1 MHAHVNGNSHLEG
14 CPTTSRQDPD
24 ACCRC
29 GGLMK
34 AESVFDLVENEIE
47 FMSARCLQ
55 CGDIVDPVI
64 LMNRSG
70 KSVLSRS
77 SGRARH

>member
-1 MHAHVNGNSHLEG
+1 MHAHRNGNSYLEG
-14 CPTTSRQDPD
+14 CPTSSQEPD

-34 AESVFDLVENEIE
+34 SESVFELVENEIE

-70 KSVLSRS
+70 KGLLSSRT
-77 SGRARH
+77 GRARH

>member
-1 MHAHVNGNSHLEG
+1 M
-14 CPTTSRQDPD
+14 R
-24 ACCRC
+24 
-29 GGLMK
+29 GLMN

-70 KSVLSRS
+70 KGVLSSRT
-77 SGRARH
+77 GRARH

>member
-1 MHAHVNGNSHLEG
+1 MHAHVNGNSHLED
-14 CPTTSRQDPD
+14 CPTSSQEPD
-24 ACCRC
+24 TCCRC

-34 AESVFDLVENEIE
+34 AESIFDLVENEIE

-70 KSVLSRS
+70 KGVLSSRT
-77 SGRARH
+77 GRARH

>member
-1 MHAHVNGNSHLEG
+1 MKGQFLENNHRG
-14 CPTTSRQDPD
+14 SRQDVNVELFR
-24 ACCRC
+24 CGRC

-34 AESVFDLVENEIE
+34 TESVFDLVENEIE
-47 FMSARCLQ
+47 FMAARCLQ

-64 LMNRSG
+64 LMNRAG
-70 KSVLSRS
+70 KGVLISS

>member
-14 CPTTSRQDPD
+14 CQTFSQGPD

-34 AESVFDLVENEIE
+34 AESIFDLVENEIE

-70 KSVLSRS
+70 KGLMSSRT
-77 SGRARH
+77 GRARH

>member
-1 MHAHVNGNSHLEG
+1 MHAQVNGNSHLEG
-14 CPTTSRQDPD
+14 CPTSRQDPD

-34 AESVFDLVENEIE
+34 TESVFDLVENEIE

>member
-1 MHAHVNGNSHLEG
+1 MKTHVSGNSHRVGCSTSSLEDG
-14 CPTTSRQDPD
+14 M
-24 ACCRC
+24 CCRC

-34 AESVFDLVENEIE
+34 SESVFDLVENEIE

-70 KSVLSRS
+70 KGVLSS
-77 SGRARH
+77 STGRARH

>member
-14 CPTTSRQDPD
+14 CPTSSQRPD

-34 AESVFDLVENEIE
+34 SESVFDLVENEIE
-47 FMSARCLQ
+47 FMWIRLFS
-55 CGDIVDPVI
+55 
-64 LMNRSG
+64 
-70 KSVLSRS
+70 
-77 SGRARH
+77 

>member
-1 MHAHVNGNSHLEG
+1 MKGPLLENNPRDSEQNVNVESFQCG
-14 CPTTSRQDPD
+14 
-24 ACCRC
+24 RC

-34 AESVFDLVENEIE
+34 TESVFDLVENEIE
-47 FMSARCLQ
+47 FMAARCLQ

-64 LMNRSG
+64 LMNRAG
-70 KSVLSRS
+70 KGVLSSS